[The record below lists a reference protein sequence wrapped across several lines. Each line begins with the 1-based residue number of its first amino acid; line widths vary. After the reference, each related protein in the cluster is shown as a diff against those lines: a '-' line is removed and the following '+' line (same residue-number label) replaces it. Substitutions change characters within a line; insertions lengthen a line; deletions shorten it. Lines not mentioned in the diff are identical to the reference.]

1 MRRKV
6 SQGEVSSNMIW
17 SFLSRSHCCFHFL
30 TPDLNRS
37 KPISVK
43 NEDDILHLSNSELP
57 TFGHVLKPADS
68 ERFLSFLTAPYIRI
82 PLILDFFANGDPGR
96 LAGLRSKS
104 LQLIVDAALFE
115 PGRWRAA
122 DFTDVVREIPVIDEE
137 KLHALLATPIG
148 TMYNEIAKSP
158 DVLTSCVTKMLARAL
173 DMDVGKYSQKS
184 TSGPLILYAI
194 RLAVRVEGFLKFAL
208 RECSIP
214 GKPRPRG
221 LESLDNVKIEEAM
234 KKIRSLLDKQAFPIL
249 EYWIEPSRCQDVEV
263 ACLVHAHLLY
273 LFKNYTYSDL
283 DKHSISVL
291 LSSQVFLMINHRF
304 SNQAYDDL
312 QDMTDPTKPPPS
324 IQISQSEVFDI
335 IQKQRYE
342 ILKYMRL
349 HPKDADEAMES
360 VVRIATGTGTRA
372 RASIDQ
378 KSLKSRHWE
387 SIAHSSC
394 YGRFVPDTED
404 EMLRDGSYR
413 QPKPGQSFEEWMLQ
427 VTTKAVGIEVNVQIS
442 EFTLQNHKMMLV
454 SPHILNHKDF
464 QHTRKTALNNAT
476 DLACAEVMHTTHR
489 YWWRLVGRRYDLQSW
504 APDTRNYIDLK
515 GMRNPKFSRKFP
527 TQLRGSER
535 WIEVALGEK
544 LPLIL
549 PEVTLYMPPGDH
561 SNAPFVQLAG
571 WIENPRNTETLNT
584 HTLKEVVVFQNPPAI
599 NVFNVVEYGRR
610 FFRVLEYTS
619 NMSICRHEVEGEPY
633 PDRVAGILALS
644 AGIPMTTLSPSDSL
658 IVSRTLSK
666 SIGNQVY
673 VPKRFLAGILPTALV
688 DKYSFWQSEN
698 DDMIGYEDFDSA
710 ADDEDE
716 VTNEK
721 RSCTRLKISLMKDSV
736 KDDTGFCNSGAQAL
750 IQRVAYLDSDSAAE
764 NKNQNIPTMTLLN
777 VSTAPPSSLLKRVG
791 MLLSR
796 LDNLAHVLV
805 WSTATV
811 RNAGDASSIDLIE
824 LPRVNLSFKAKK
836 VETIDGKVEHRLY
849 SNDHNGLYISTST
862 ESREIVEKLLGLI
875 SHFIVLQNSDNDL
888 FVLVPGCALP
898 RRLNTDGTA
907 LSVQVILD
915 RRNKEW
921 IDKMGEV
928 RCYLY
933 PVHNSQG
940 TIIFTLQYTRTDF
953 NVI

>member
-1 MRRKV
+1 MK
-6 SQGEVSSNMIW
+6 
-17 SFLSRSHCCFHFL
+17 
-30 TPDLNRS
+30 T
-37 KPISVK
+37 
-43 NEDDILHLSNSELP
+43 EDDILHLSNSELP

-96 LAGLRSKS
+96 LSGLRSKS

-122 DFTDVVREIPVIDEE
+122 DFTDVVKEIPVLDEA
-137 KLHALLATPIG
+137 KLQALLATPTG
-148 TMYNEIAKSP
+148 NLYNEIAKSP
-158 DVLTSCVTKMLARAL
+158 DVLTTSVTKMLGRAL
-173 DMDVGKYSQKS
+173 DMDVGKYSKKS
-184 TSGPLILYAI
+184 TSGPLILYTI

-208 RECSIP
+208 KECSTA

-221 LESLDNVKIEEAM
+221 LESLDNVKIEGAM
-234 KKIRSLLDKQAFPIL
+234 KKIRSLLDKLAFPIL
-249 EYWIEPSRCQDVEV
+249 EYWIDPSRCQDVDI

-273 LFKNYTYSDL
+273 LFKNYTYDDL

-291 LSSQVFLMINHRF
+291 LSSQVYLMINHRF
-304 SNQAYDDL
+304 SSQAYDDL

-324 IQISQSEVFDI
+324 IQISQSEIFDI

-360 VVRIATGTGTRA
+360 VVRVATGTGTRS
-372 RASIDQ
+372 RPSGDQ

-387 SIAHSSC
+387 SIAHSTC

-404 EMLRDGSYR
+404 ENLRDGSYR
-413 QPKPGQSFEEWMLQ
+413 KSKPGQTFEEWMLQ

-442 EFTLQNHKMMLV
+442 EFTLQNHKMMLL

-464 QHTRKTALNNAT
+464 QHTRKTALNDAT
-476 DLACAEVMHTTHR
+476 DLACAEVMHTTNR

-515 GMRNPKFSRKFP
+515 GMRNPHFSRKFP
-527 TQLRGSER
+527 TQLRRGEQ
-535 WIEVALGEK
+535 WIEAALAEK
-544 LPLIL
+544 LQLIL
-549 PEVTLYMPPGDH
+549 PDVTLYMPAGDQ
-561 SNAPFVQLAG
+561 SNAPHVQLAG
-571 WIENPRNTETLNT
+571 WIENPRNAETLNT
-584 HTLKEVVVFQNPPAI
+584 HTLKEVVVFQNPPAV
-599 NVFNVVEYGRR
+599 NVYNVVEYGRR

-633 PDRVAGILALS
+633 PDRIAGILSMS

-658 IVSRTLSK
+658 IVSRRLSK

-673 VPKRFLAGILPTALV
+673 LPKRFLAGILPTSLV

-698 DDMIGYEDFDSA
+698 DDIIGYEEFESA
-710 ADDEDE
+710 DEDE
-716 VTNEK
+716 DEEELLNEK
-721 RSCTRLKISLMKDSV
+721 RSSTRLKITLLKV
-736 KDDTGFCNSGAQAL
+736 TGKDDTGFCNSDAQAL
-750 IQRVAYLDSDSAAE
+750 IRRVSYLDSDAATE
-764 NKNQNIPTMTLLN
+764 NKNLNIPMMTLLN
-777 VSTAPPSSLLKRVG
+777 VSSASPSSLLKRAG

-796 LDNLAHVLV
+796 LDNLAHVLI
-805 WSTATV
+805 WSSANV
-811 RNAGDASSIDLIE
+811 RDAGDASSIDLIE
-824 LPRVNLSFKAKK
+824 LPRVNLSFKAKQ
-836 VETIDGKVEHRLY
+836 VETIDGKSEHRLY

-862 ESREIVEKLLGLI
+862 ESREIVDKLVGLI

-888 FVLVPGCALP
+888 FVLMPGCALP

-921 IDKMGEV
+921 IDNMGEV

-940 TIIFTLQYTRTDF
+940 K
-953 NVI
+953 NVIIILPSLCE

>member
-1 MRRKV
+1 MCV
-6 SQGEVSSNMIW
+6 CFII
-17 SFLSRSHCCFHFL
+17 FHYTSRTHVILFYNL
-30 TPDLNRS
+30 YRS

-43 NEDDILHLSNSELP
+43 TEDDILHLSNSELP

-115 PGRWRAA
+115 PGRWRSA
-122 DFTDVVREIPVIDEE
+122 DFTDIVKEIPVIDED
-137 KLHALLATPIG
+137 KLQALLATPLG
-148 TMYNEIAKSP
+148 NMYNEIAKSP

-173 DMDVGKYSQKS
+173 DMDVGKYSKKS
-184 TSGPLILYAI
+184 TSGPLILYMI

-208 RECSIP
+208 KECSTP

-221 LESLDNVKIEEAM
+221 LESLDNVKIEESM
-234 KKIRSLLDKQAFPIL
+234 RKIRSLLDKQAFPIL
-249 EYWIEPSRCQDVEV
+249 EYWIDPSRCEDVDV
-263 ACLVHAHLLY
+263 ACIVHAHLLY
-273 LFKNYTYSDL
+273 LFKNYTYDDL
-283 DKHSISVL
+283 DAHAVSVL
-291 LSSQVFLMINHRF
+291 LSSQVYLMINHRF
-304 SNQAYDDL
+304 SSQAYDDL

-324 IQISQSEVFDI
+324 IQISQSEIFDV

-342 ILKYMRL
+342 VLKYMRL

-360 VVRIATGTGTRA
+360 VVRIATGTGTRTTF
-372 RASIDQ
+372 SKDQ
-378 KSLKSRHWE
+378 KGLKSRHWQ
-387 SIAHSSC
+387 SIAHPTC

-404 EMLRDGSYR
+404 EKLRDGTYR
-413 QPKPGQSFEEWMLQ
+413 KPKPGQTFEEWMLQ

-442 EFTLQNHKMMLV
+442 EFTLQNHKMMLL
-454 SPHILNHKDF
+454 SPHIMNHKDF
-464 QHTRKTALNNAT
+464 QHTKRHALNDAT
-476 DLACAEVMHTTHR
+476 DLACAEVMHTTNR

-504 APDTRNYIDLK
+504 APDKRNYIDLP
-515 GMRNPKFSRKFP
+515 GMRNPQFSRKFP
-527 TQLRGSER
+527 TQLRGGER
-535 WIEVALGEK
+535 WIEAALVEK

-549 PEVTLYMPPGDH
+549 PQVTLYMPPGDF
-561 SNAPFVQLAG
+561 SNAPYVQLAG
-571 WIENPRNTETLNT
+571 WIENPKNADTINT
-584 HTLKEVVVFQNPPAI
+584 HTLKEVVVYQNPPTI
-599 NVFNVVEYGRR
+599 NVFNVVEHGRR

-619 NMSICRHEVEGEPY
+619 NMSICSHEVEGEPY
-633 PDRVAGILALS
+633 PDRIAGILS
-644 AGIPMTTLSPSDSL
+644 MSVGIPMTTLSPTDSL
-658 IVSRTLSK
+658 IVSRRLSK

-673 VPKRFLAGILPTALV
+673 IPKRFLAGILPTSLV

-698 DDMIGYEDFDSA
+698 DDLVGYEEEELNE
-710 ADDEDE
+710 DDEEE
-716 VTNEK
+716 VIDVK
-721 RSCTRLKISLMKDSV
+721 KSSTRLKITLIKNPD
-736 KDDTGFCNSGAQAL
+736 KDDSGFCNSGAQAI
-750 IQRVAYLDSDSAAE
+750 IQRVAYLDSDAANE
-764 NKNQNIPTMTLLN
+764 NVNRNIPTMTLLN
-777 VSTAPPSSLLKRVG
+777 VTSAPPSSLLKRIG

-796 LDNLAHVLV
+796 LDNLAHVLI
-805 WSTATV
+805 WSKSNVKHA
-811 RNAGDASSIDLIE
+811 NDISSIDLIE

-862 ESREIVEKLLGLI
+862 DSREIVEKLLGLI

-888 FVLVPGCALP
+888 FVLMPGCALP

-921 IDKMGEV
+921 IDNLGEV
-928 RCYLY
+928 RSYLY

-940 TIIFTLQYTRTDF
+940 KLLHLFQLF
-953 NVI
+953 HFECC